1 MFTLRTL
8 PYDTTCF
15 GKFLSEESFSYHHG
29 KHHKAYV
36 DNLNKLI
43 KDTEFENK
51 DLFYIIKNSNA
62 GLFNN
67 AAQIY
72 NHDFY
77 FDCLSPKSD
86 EGKISAELKAEL
98 EKEFNSLSEFK
109 AEFIKQASGVF
120 GSGWFWLVYD
130 LSDKKLKLLSTAN
143 ALTPITDKKVP
154 LLVADVWEHAYYI
167 NHRNARASYLELF
180 FEYVNWE
187 FVAKAYEWALKEGE
201 NSVQFYINE
210 LHS

>member
-1 MFTLRTL
+1 MFKLRTL
-8 PYDTTCF
+8 PYDTSAF
-15 GKFLSEESFSYHHG
+15 GQFLSEEAFSYHHG

-51 DLFYIIKNSNA
+51 DLFFIIKNSSA

-86 EGKISAELKAEL
+86 EDKINPAFNTAL
-98 EKEFNSLSEFK
+98 EKEFNSLAEFK
-109 AEFIKQASGVF
+109 AEFIKGASGVF

-130 LSDKKLKLLSTAN
+130 LKDKKLKLLSTPN
-143 ALTPITDKKVP
+143 AATPITEARVP

-167 NHRNARASYLELF
+167 NHRNARAAYLEAF

-201 NSVQFYINE
+201 GSVQFYINE